1 MNADWLVGLSIG
13 TIVGFILASIVF
25 TVTVYRRLHRLNDIK
40 EYLRSIGALVEQ
52 IRIELTYHVE
62 GHGPSPVHHE
72 VRHNVS
78 ESTVR
83 EAEQAVDN
91 ALDNIERTLSE
102 SFRRVGLNTEWN
114 RQFSRFHHLG
124 GLGGSWL
131 STPSWQSRSLSIYR
145 GPAETA
151 QTETEAEPTAEP
163 EPEEEEVN
171 NDPINDIDLEL

>member
-13 TIVGFILASIVF
+13 AIAGFILASIVF

-40 EYLRSIGALVEQ
+40 EYLRSIGGLVEQ

-62 GHGPSPVHHE
+62 GHGPSPVRHE

-78 ESTVR
+78 ESTAR

-124 GLGGSWL
+124 GLGSWL

-151 QTETEAEPTAEP
+151 QATTETEPTTEL
-163 EPEEEEVN
+163 EQEREEVS
-171 NDPINDIDLEL
+171 NDPRNDIDLEL